1 MSFQLKSDHNVVLNT
16 DQIWQLIE
24 LVSTNNQY
32 NEDEEEIES
41 WNQIV
46 NIFERVLDNFYSK
59 LEEESNNNVTY
70 YYAQCNTN

>member
-1 MSFQLKSDHNVVLNT
+1 MSFKLKSEHNVTLTT

-32 NEDEEEIES
+32 NEDKEEIES

-46 NIFERVLDNFYSK
+46 SIFEGVLDTFYTK
-59 LEEESNNNVTY
+59 LEE
-70 YYAQCNTN
+70 AQSKQPTPDW

>member
-1 MSFQLKSDHNVVLNT
+1 MTIQLKSEHKVTLTT

-46 NIFERVLDNFYSK
+46 NIFEGVLDNFYSK
-59 LEEESNNNVTY
+59 LEEESNNTVT
-70 YYAQCNTN
+70 

>member
-46 NIFERVLDNFYSK
+46 DIFEGVLDTFYSK
-59 LEEESNNNVTY
+59 LEE
-70 YYAQCNTN
+70 AQSKQPTPDWED

>member
-1 MSFQLKSDHNVVLNT
+1 MSFQLKYDHNVVLNT

-59 LEEESNNNVTY
+59 LEEESNNNVT
-70 YYAQCNTN
+70 

>member
-1 MSFQLKSDHNVVLNT
+1 MSIQLKSDHNVVLNT

-24 LVSTNNQY
+24 LIDSNNQY

-46 NIFERVLDNFYSK
+46 NIFEGVLDNFYSK
-59 LEEESNNNVTY
+59 LEEESNNNVT
-70 YYAQCNTN
+70 